1 MLNIASTVLVLLL
14 RGYYGHI
21 GPFGYFINGIFF
33 FILIVAWIA
42 DKVEEMKKK
51 YQRKKLVK
59 EYTKQLVDKAGYTL
73 EDATETAS
81 KLYYGSNY
89 KRIK

>member
-1 MLNIASTVLVLLL
+1 MLSIAPSLLVLLL
-14 RGYYGHI
+14 RGYHGHI

-33 FILIVAWIA
+33 FILIIAWLV

-51 YQRKKLVK
+51 YQKKKLVK

-73 EDATETAS
+73 EDATDTAS
-81 KLYYGSNY
+81 RLYYGSNY
-89 KRIK
+89 KRVK